1 VGRKIHAKEKE
12 YKRERERR
20 GGGGRDLDLT
30 LNIAPPQVFHTL
42 AIEIETMQKQLN
54 DELRLT

>member
-1 VGRKIHAKEKE
+1 MRKKKSIREKE
-12 YKRERERR
+12 R
-20 GGGGRDLDLT
+20 GGEGGGRDLDLT